1 MLEIAFITVVGQILL
16 PLALVIRL
24 GRVACSSRV
33 EWFIN
38 ALSVAA
44 YLALIAVVGIWLL
57 VPWYLPYGF
66 ALLALAAASASW
78 RRSGRSSPP
87 CAVRTRAG
95 FRAGCKLAVAAFCL
109 AVLAWALSGYLPPGG
124 PAARLAF
131 PLKNGEFYV
140 VNGGYSILIN
150 PHMKA
155 LERAP
160 LRAYRG
166 QSYALDIVKLN
177 RYGYRAQGAW
187 PRDLA
192 EYEIFGE
199 PLYAPCDGEVLFTEN
214 RLPDR
219 IPPEHDRQNP
229 AGNFVYLECGAS
241 GVLLAHLMQSS
252 VAVAPGDRVCEG
264 QPIGRVGNSGYSTEP
279 HLHIHTQR
287 GGGGGVDFLAAEP
300 LPLQVEGRT
309 LVRNSRIDAR

>member
-1 MLEIAFITVVGQILL
+1 MLEISFITVVGQILL

-24 GRVACSSRV
+24 WRVACSSRV
-33 EWFIN
+33 EWFLN

-66 ALLALAAASASW
+66 ALMALAAAAASW

-95 FRAGCKLAVAAFCL
+95 FRASCNRAAAAFCFV
-109 AVLAWALSGYLPPGG
+109 ALAWALSGYLPPGD
-124 PAARLAF
+124 PAVRLAS

-150 PHMKA
+150 PHMKT
-155 LERAP
+155 LEREP

-177 RYGYRAQGAW
+177 RYGFRAQGAW
-187 PRDLA
+187 PQDLA
-192 EYEIFGE
+192 GYEIFGE

-219 IPPEHDRQNP
+219 VPPEHDRQNP

-252 VAVAPGDRVCEG
+252 VAVAPGDRVREG
-264 QPIGRVGNSGYSTEP
+264 QQIGRVGNSGYSTEP
-279 HLHIHTQR
+279 HLHIHAQR
-287 GGGGGVDFLAAEP
+287 GGGGADLLAADP
-300 LPLQVEGRT
+300 LPLQVAGRT

>member
-1 MLEIAFITVVGQILL
+1 MLEISFITVVGQILL
-16 PLALVIRL
+16 PLALGIRL
-24 GRVACSSRV
+24 WRVACSRRV
-33 EWFIN
+33 EWFLN

-57 VPWYLPYGF
+57 VPWYMPYGF
-66 ALLALAAASASW
+66 ALMALAAAAASW
-78 RRSGRSSPP
+78 RRSGRSFPP

-95 FRAGCKLAVAAFCL
+95 FRAGCNRAAMAAFCFVAL
-109 AVLAWALSGYLPPGG
+109 VWALSGYLPPGG
-124 PAARLAF
+124 PAVRLAS

-150 PHMKA
+150 PHLKT
-155 LERAP
+155 LEREP

-177 RYGYRAQGAW
+177 RYGLRAQGIW
-187 PRDLA
+187 PQDLA
-192 EYEIFGE
+192 GYEIFGE

-219 IPPEHDRQNP
+219 VPPEHDRQNP

-252 VAVAPGDRVCEG
+252 VAVAPGDRVREG
-264 QPIGRVGNSGYSTEP
+264 QQIGRVGNSGYSTEP
-279 HLHIHTQR
+279 HLHIHAQR
-287 GGGGGVDFLAAEP
+287 GGGADFLAADP
-300 LPLQVEGRT
+300 LPLQVAGRT

>member
-1 MLEIAFITVVGQILL
+1 MLEISFITVVGQILL
-16 PLALVIRL
+16 PLALGIRL
-24 GRVACSSRV
+24 WRVACSSRV
-33 EWFIN
+33 EWFLN

-44 YLALIAVVGIWLL
+44 YLALISVVGIWLL

-66 ALLALAAASASW
+66 AFMALAAAAASW
-78 RRSGRSSPP
+78 RRSGRSFPP

-95 FRAGCKLAVAAFCL
+95 FRASCNRAAAAFCFV
-109 AVLAWALSGYLPPGG
+109 ALAWALSGYLPPGD
-124 PAARLAF
+124 PAVRLAS

-155 LERAP
+155 LKHEE

-177 RYGYRAQGAW
+177 RYGFRAQGAW
-187 PRDLA
+187 PLA
-192 EYEIFGE
+192 LADYEIFGE
-199 PLYAPCDGEVLFTEN
+199 PLYAPCDGQVRFTEN

-219 IPPEHDRQNP
+219 VPPEHDRQNP

-252 VAVAPGDRVCEG
+252 VAVAPGDRVREG

-279 HLHIHTQR
+279 HLHLHAQR
-287 GGGGGVDFLAAEP
+287 GGGGADFLAADP
-300 LPLQVEGRT
+300 LPLQVAGRT

>member
-1 MLEIAFITVVGQILL
+1 MLEISFITVVGQILL
-16 PLALVIRL
+16 PLALGIRL
-24 GRVACSSRV
+24 WRVACSSRV
-33 EWFIN
+33 EWFLN

-66 ALLALAAASASW
+66 ALMALAAAAASW

-95 FRAGCKLAVAAFCL
+95 FRASCNRAAAAFCF
-109 AVLAWALSGYLPPGG
+109 AALAWALSGYLPPGV
-124 PAARLAF
+124 PAVRLAF

-150 PHMKA
+150 PHMKT
-155 LERAP
+155 LEREP

-177 RYGYRAQGAW
+177 RYGFRAQGAW
-187 PRDLA
+187 PQDLA
-192 EYEIFGE
+192 GYEIFGE

-219 IPPEHDRQNP
+219 VPPEHDRQNP

-252 VAVAPGDRVCEG
+252 VAVAPGDRVREG
-264 QPIGRVGNSGYSTEP
+264 QQIGRVGNSGYSTEP
-279 HLHIHTQR
+279 HLHIHAQR
-287 GGGGGVDFLAAEP
+287 GGGGADLLAADP
-300 LPLQVEGRT
+300 LPLQVAGRT

>member
-1 MLEIAFITVVGQILL
+1 MFEISFITVVGQILL
-16 PLALVIRL
+16 PLALGIRL
-24 GRVACSSRV
+24 WRVACSSRV
-33 EWFIN
+33 ELLLS

-66 ALLALAAASASW
+66 ALMALAVAAASW

-95 FRAGCKLAVAAFCL
+95 FRASCNRAAAAFCF
-109 AVLAWALSGYLPPGG
+109 AVLAWALSGYLPAGDPVV
-124 PAARLAF
+124 RLAS

-150 PHMKA
+150 PHMKT
-155 LERAP
+155 LEREP
-160 LRAYRG
+160 LRPYRG

-177 RYGYRAQGAW
+177 RYGFRAQGAW
-187 PRDLA
+187 PQDLA
-192 EYEIFGE
+192 GYEIFGE

-219 IPPEHDRQNP
+219 VPPEHDRQNP

-252 VAVAPGDRVCEG
+252 VAVAPGDRVREG
-264 QPIGRVGNSGYSTEP
+264 QQIGRVGNSGYSTEP
-279 HLHIHTQR
+279 HLHIHAQH
-287 GGGGGVDFLAAEP
+287 GGGADFLAADP
-300 LPLQVEGRT
+300 LPLQVAGRT

>member
-1 MLEIAFITVVGQILL
+1 MLEISFITVVGQILL
-16 PLALVIRL
+16 PLALGIRL
-24 GRVACSSRV
+24 WRVACSSRV
-33 EWFIN
+33 EWFLN

-66 ALLALAAASASW
+66 ALMALASAAASW
-78 RRSGRSSPP
+78 RRSGRSFPP

-95 FRAGCKLAVAAFCL
+95 FRDSCNRAAAAFCFVAL
-109 AVLAWALSGYLPPGG
+109 ASALSGYLPPGD
-124 PAARLAF
+124 PAVRLAS

-150 PHMKA
+150 PHMKT
-155 LERAP
+155 LELES
-160 LRAYRG
+160 LRSYRG

-177 RYGYRAQGAW
+177 RYGFRAQGAW
-187 PRDLA
+187 PQDLA
-192 EYEIFGE
+192 GYEIFGE

-219 IPPEHDRQNP
+219 VPPEHDRQNP

-252 VAVAPGDRVCEG
+252 VAVAPGDRVREG
-264 QPIGRVGNSGYSTEP
+264 QQIGRVGNSGYSTEP
-279 HLHIHTQR
+279 HLHIHAQR
-287 GGGGGVDFLAAEP
+287 GGGGADLLSADP
-300 LPLQVEGRT
+300 LPLQVAGRT